1 MTLLNTKIA
10 KAASSLEALGL
21 TRYEATCYTTLLALG
36 ESEAKEI
43 REYSNIPLA
52 KVYQTLNELRQRGF
66 VTVLEKE
73 RPARYIAAEP
83 KIILTLLEKERSEA
97 QQRVTEA
104 LDDVVK
110 SHLPKRTPSFWPFFG
125 EDNLEGIL
133 RKIIPEAQNEIIC
146 SISSRILARIGIDF
160 KALKEN
166 RILLRALV
174 ADNDD
179 FHFYSKWGFTIRRL
193 LEIPFIPSFFESLT
207 SVWQFGGRE
216 QIGILIVD
224 HTDSV
229 ILVPIFPTEQ
239 IGVWVMDSDVIA
251 AGKRFLDFLWDWFQD
266 S

>member
-1 MTLLNTKIA
+1 M
-10 KAASSLEALGL
+10 
-21 TRYEATCYTTLLALG
+21 
-36 ESEAKEI
+36 
-43 REYSNIPLA
+43 
-52 KVYQTLNELRQRGF
+52 YQTLNELRQRGF

-97 QQRVTEA
+97 QKRVTEA
-104 LDDVVK
+104 LDAVVK
-110 SHLPKRTPSFWPFFG
+110 AHLPKRTPSFWPFFG
-125 EDNLEGIL
+125 EDNLDGVL
-133 RKIIPEAQNEIIC
+133 RKIIPEAKNEIFC
-146 SISSRILARIGIDF
+146 SLSSRILARIGIDF
-160 KALKEN
+160 ETLKEN
-166 RILLRALV
+166 GIQLRALV
-174 ADNDD
+174 VNDD
-179 FHFYSKWGFTIRRL
+179 DYYFYSKWGFTSRRL
-193 LEIPFIPSFFESLT
+193 LEISFLPNFFESLT

-251 AGKRFLDFLWDWFQD
+251 AEKRLLDFLWDWFQD